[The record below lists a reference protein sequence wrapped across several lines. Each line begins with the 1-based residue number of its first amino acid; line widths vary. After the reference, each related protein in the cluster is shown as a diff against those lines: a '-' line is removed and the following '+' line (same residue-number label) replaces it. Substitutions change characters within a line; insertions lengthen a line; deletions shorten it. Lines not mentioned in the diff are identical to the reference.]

1 MYKVGDKVEF
11 IDWRDHAR
19 RANAADGILNADIPM
34 EEVINRAVVIE
45 VKDAGHF
52 ANQEDGGGNAYYKI
66 ATEDGEILRKRHYA
80 LFNLGEAVT
89 KVNKYGRPL

>member
-19 RANAADGILNADIPM
+19 RANAANGILDADIPM
-34 EEVINRAVVIE
+34 EDVITRAVVIE
-45 VKDAGHF
+45 VIGEPGC
-52 ANQEDGGGNAYYKI
+52 NGYYNI
-66 ATEDGEILRKRHYA
+66 ATEDGEILRKRDYA
-80 LFNLGEAVT
+80 LFTLGEAVT

>member
-19 RANAADGILNADIPM
+19 RANAADGILDADIPM
-34 EEVINRAVVIE
+34 EDVITRAVVIE
-45 VKDAGHF
+45 VIGEPGY
-52 ANQEDGGGNAYYKI
+52 NGYYNI
-66 ATEDGEILRKRHYA
+66 ATEDGEILRKRHYT
-80 LFNLGEAVT
+80 LFAVGEAVT